1 MSIGC
6 LSILVHGKARITEG
20 IAGREFF
27 RVFCI
32 ALVQWDHGVSLVDI
46 FYQIINCFHV
56 VALVTQEGTLLK
68 GESLV
73 GGSKY
78 VLNNGRIRHIGGR
91 SQFIKGQTGNAVH
104 QHMVF
109 VSPVKLITPFIVL
122 VGRGMNTQRT
132 VWVGFWVVFG
142 LELVFGKG
150 LLEAWCKILCKRN
163 STKSRR
169 DAMENA

>member
-1 MSIGC
+1 MPIGC

-32 ALVQWDHGVSLVDI
+32 ALVQWDHGVSLVDV

-73 GGSKY
+73 GSGEDF
-78 VLNNGRIRHIGGR
+78 LNDGGISRIGG
-91 SQFIKGQTGNAVH
+91 SGKFIERQIGNAVH

-150 LLEAWCKILCKRN
+150 LWIVLFCVGGN
-163 STKSRR
+163 GG
-169 DAMENA
+169 